1 MKRQTFLIMLVAA
14 ISAAHLDAQ
23 GPPRGGPG
31 GPPGPGQ
38 PGQDPFARLLFPPE
52 LVMQHQGEIGLQDAQ
67 RTALQAAIQQAQTKF
82 VDAQWKL
89 SAEGE
94 KLARL
99 LQNAQVDEAQ
109 VLEQVDRILTL
120 EREVKRAQMGL
131 MVRIKNTLTPV
142 QQAKLREL
150 RGEGGGGDGEGSE

>member
-1 MKRQTFLIMLVAA
+1 MKRSIVVLALFIAPLAA
-14 ISAAHLDAQ
+14 RLDAQ
-23 GPPRGGPG
+23 GPGPQ
-31 GPPGPGQ
+31 GPQGQ
-38 PGQDPFARLLFPPE
+38 QQGQQQDPFGRFLFPPE
-52 LVMQHQGEIGLQDAQ
+52 LVMQHQGEIGLQDSQ
-67 RTALQAAIQQAQTKF
+67 RAALQSAIQQAQSKF

-99 LQNAQVDEAQ
+99 LQNATVDETQ

-131 MVRIKNTLTPV
+131 MIRIKNTLTPA

-150 RGEGGGGDGEGSE
+150 RGRV